1 MRLVPCHYLRTLQGK
16 TMKQGAYIDYA
27 YPMMMAEKAL
37 KEAHI
42 HMLGNDHDKAIE
54 KILVTMT
61 EAKMT
66 LNSIKLMKENNHALR
81 K

>member
-1 MRLVPCHYLRTLQGK
+1 
-16 TMKQGAYIDYA
+16 
-27 YPMMMAEKAL
+27 L